1 MIGAEV
7 YLWGTR
13 IGYVVQE
20 NISSVP
26 MFSYDKDFIKSGI
39 ELSPI
44 MMPLSEQ
51 IYSFPNLNNESFHL
65 LPGLLADSLPDKFG
79 TDLLNRYLTNQGRNI
94 NDISSVE
101 RLLYIGSR
109 GMGALEYRPAKGYE
123 TTEDTSVNIDELVKM
138 AADILQNRKNIHI
151 KQNSNIMEQIIKVG
165 TSAGGAKAKA
175 VIAWNKNTG
184 DIRSGQVET
193 GSGYEYWLIKFDGT
207 STEDT
212 KADKRCYTRIE
223 YAYYL
228 MAKDSGINMS
238 ECDIYKESGRFHFMT
253 KRFDRVKD
261 SGEKL
266 HMLSLGAIAH
276 YDFNSPGSTSYEQA
290 ANVMY
295 QLKLNQDEI
304 EQLFTRMFFNVMAR
318 NQDDHV
324 KNISFLMNRKGEWSL
339 APAYDLTYAYIPNS
353 IWTGK
358 HQMSINGKTENLTKQ
373 DIIDCGRHMNI
384 SNMKIKNIISKVET
398 AIADWDKYAEQAEL
412 PKKISNE
419 KKKNFILYKL

>member
-1 MIGAEV
+1 MISAEV

-26 MFSYDKDFIKSGI
+26 MFSYDSDFLKSGI

-44 MMPLSEQ
+44 TMPLSKQ
-51 IYSFPNLNNESFHL
+51 IYSFPNLNNDTFHY
-65 LPGLLADSLPDKFG
+65 LPGLLSDSLPDKFG
-79 TDLLNRYLTNQGRNI
+79 TDLLARYLAEQGRNLK
-94 NDISSVE
+94 DISSVE

-109 GMGALEYRPAKGYE
+109 GMGALEYRPAKEYLSVK
-123 TTEDTSVNIDELVKM
+123 DTSVNIDALVKL
-138 AADILQNRKNIHI
+138 AADILQKRENIHI
-151 KQNSNIMEQIIKVG
+151 KENSDTMKQIIKVG

-175 VIAWNKNTG
+175 IIAWNRQTG
-184 DIRSGQVET
+184 DIRSGQIDA
-193 GSGYEYWLIKFDGT
+193 GNGYEYWLIKFDGT
-207 STEDT
+207 ATVDT
-212 KADKRCYTRIE
+212 KADKRCYTRTE
-223 YAYYL
+223 YAYFL
-228 MAKDSGINMS
+228 MATAAGINMS
-238 ECDIYKESGRFHFMT
+238 ECDIYRESGRFHFMT

-295 QLKLNQDEI
+295 KLNLNQDEI
-304 EQLFTRMFFNVMAR
+304 EQLFTRMVFNVMAR

-324 KNISFLMNRKGEWSL
+324 KNISFLMNKKGQWSL
-339 APAYDLTYAYIPNS
+339 APAYDLTYAYIPNN

-358 HQMSINGKTENLTKQ
+358 HQMSINGKTDDITRQ
-373 DIIDCGRHMNI
+373 DIIACGRHMNI
-384 SNMKIKNIISKVET
+384 SNMRIKNLISKVEE
-398 AIADWDKYAEQAEL
+398 AIANWDKYAEQAEL
-412 PKKISNE
+412 PKKVSNE
-419 KKKNFILYKL
+419 KKKNFVLF

>member
-1 MIGAEV
+1 MIAAEV

-13 IGYVVQE
+13 IGYVVQD
-20 NISSVP
+20 NISSIP
-26 MFSYDKDFIKSGI
+26 MFSYDKNFLKSQI

-44 MMPLSEQ
+44 TMPLSEQ
-51 IYSFPNLNNESFHL
+51 IYSFPNLNNETFHS

-79 TDLLNRYLTNQGRNI
+79 TNLLERYLAEQGRSI

-109 GMGALEYRPAKGYE
+109 GMGALEYRPAKEYE
-123 TTEDTSVNIDELVKM
+123 KIKDDTVNIDELVKL
-138 AADILQNRKNIHI
+138 AADILQKRKNIHI
-151 KQNSNIMEQIIKVG
+151 KENSDTMKQIIKVG

-175 VIAWNKNTG
+175 VIAWNKKTG

-193 GSGYEYWLIKFDGT
+193 GSGYEYWIIKFDGT
-207 STEDT
+207 SVEDT

-228 MAKDSGINMS
+228 MAKAAGIDMS
-238 ECDIYKESGRFHFMT
+238 ECSIYKESGRFHFMT
-253 KRFDRVKD
+253 KRFDRIKET
-261 SGEKL
+261 GEKI

-276 YDFNSPGSTSYEQA
+276 FDFNSPGSTSYEQA

-295 QLKLNQDEI
+295 KLKLNQDEI
-304 EQLFTRMFFNVMAR
+304 EQLFMRMVFNVMAR

-339 APAYDLTYAYIPNS
+339 APAYDITYAYIPNS

-384 SNMKIKNIISKVET
+384 SNMRIKNIIEKVET
-398 AIADWDKYAEQAEL
+398 AIINWDKYAHRAEL
-412 PKKISNE
+412 PKLIIKE
-419 KKKNFILYKL
+419 KKKNFVML

>member
-1 MIGAEV
+1 MIAAEV

-20 NISSVP
+20 NISAIP
-26 MFSYDKDFIKSGI
+26 MFSYDKNFLKSQI

-44 MMPLSEQ
+44 TMPLSEQ
-51 IYSFPNLNNESFHL
+51 IYSFPNLNNETFHS

-79 TDLLNRYLTNQGRNI
+79 TDLLERYLAEQGRSI
-94 NDISSVE
+94 SDISSVE
-101 RLLYIGSR
+101 QLLYIGSR
-109 GMGALEYRPAKGYE
+109 GMGALEYKPAKEYE
-123 TTEDTSVNIDELVKM
+123 KIKDDTVNIDELVKL
-138 AADILQNRKNIHI
+138 AADILQKRKNIHI
-151 KQNSNIMEQIIKVG
+151 KENSNTMKQIIKVG

-175 VIAWNKNTG
+175 VIAWNKKTG
-184 DIRSGQVET
+184 DIRSGQIET

-212 KADKRCYTRIE
+212 KADKRCYTRVE

-228 MAKDSGINMS
+228 MAKSAGINMS
-238 ECDIYKESGRFHFMT
+238 ECSIYKESGRFHFMT
-253 KRFDRVKD
+253 KRFDRIKET
-261 SGEKL
+261 GEKL

-276 YDFNSPGSTSYEQA
+276 FDFNSPGSTSYEQA

-295 QLKLNQDEI
+295 KLKLNQDEI
-304 EQLFTRMFFNVMAR
+304 EQLFMRMVFNVMAR

-384 SNMKIKNIISKVET
+384 SVMRIKNIIEKVET
-398 AIADWDKYAEQAEL
+398 AIINWDKYAQQAEL
-412 PKKISNE
+412 PKLIIKE
-419 KKKNFILYKL
+419 KKKNFVIL

>member
-7 YLWGTR
+7 FLWGTR
-13 IGYVVQE
+13 IGYVVQD
-20 NISSVP
+20 NISAIP
-26 MFSYDKDFIKSGI
+26 MFSYDKNFLKSGI

-44 MMPLSEQ
+44 TMPLSEQ
-51 IYSFPNLNNESFHL
+51 IYSFPNLNNETFHS

-79 TDLLNRYLTNQGRNI
+79 TDLLARYLAEQGRSI

-101 RLLYIGSR
+101 QLLYIGSR
-109 GMGALEYRPAKGYE
+109 GMGALEYRPAKEYE
-123 TTEDTSVNIDELVKM
+123 KIKDDTVNIDELVKL
-138 AADILQNRKNIHI
+138 AADILQKRKNIHI
-151 KQNSNIMEQIIKVG
+151 KENSNTMKQIIKVG

-175 VIAWNKNTG
+175 VIAWNKKKG
-184 DIRSGQVET
+184 DIRSGQIET
-193 GSGYEYWLIKFDGT
+193 GSGYEYWIIKFDGT

-212 KADKRCYTRIE
+212 KADKRCYTRVE

-228 MAKDSGINMS
+228 MAKSAGIDMS
-238 ECDIYKESGRFHFMT
+238 ECSIYKESGRFHFMT
-253 KRFDRVKD
+253 KRFDRIKET
-261 SGEKL
+261 GEKL

-295 QLKLNQDEI
+295 KLKLNQNEI
-304 EQLFTRMFFNVMAR
+304 EQLFMRMVFNVMAR

-373 DIIDCGRHMNI
+373 DIVDCGRHMNI
-384 SNMKIKNIISKVET
+384 SNMKIKNIILRVET
-398 AIADWDKYAEQAEL
+398 SIADWDKFAQQAEL
-412 PKKISNE
+412 PKLIIKE
-419 KKKNFILYKL
+419 KKKNFVML

>member
-1 MIGAEV
+1 MISAEV

-26 MFSYDKDFIKSGI
+26 MFSYDSDFLKSGI

-44 MMPLSEQ
+44 TMPLSKQ
-51 IYSFPNLNNESFHL
+51 IYSFPNLNNDTFHY
-65 LPGLLADSLPDKFG
+65 LPGLLSDSLPDKFG
-79 TDLLNRYLTNQGRNI
+79 TDLLARYLAEQGRNLK
-94 NDISSVE
+94 DISSVE

-109 GMGALEYRPAKGYE
+109 GMGALEYRPAKEYLSVK
-123 TTEDTSVNIDELVKM
+123 DTSVNIDALVKL
-138 AADILQNRKNIHI
+138 AADILQKRENIHI
-151 KQNSNIMEQIIKVG
+151 KENSDTMKQIIKVG

-175 VIAWNKNTG
+175 IIAWNRQTG
-184 DIRSGQVET
+184 DIRSGQIDA
-193 GSGYEYWLIKFDGT
+193 GNGYEYWLIKFDGT
-207 STEDT
+207 ATVDT
-212 KADKRCYTRIE
+212 KADKRCYTRTE
-223 YAYYL
+223 YAYFL
-228 MAKDSGINMS
+228 MATAAGINMS
-238 ECDIYKESGRFHFMT
+238 ECDIYRESGRFHFMT

-295 QLKLNQDEI
+295 KLKLNQDEI
-304 EQLFTRMFFNVMAR
+304 EQLFTRMVFNVMAR

-324 KNISFLMNRKGEWSL
+324 KNISFLMNKKGQWSL
-339 APAYDLTYAYIPNS
+339 APAYDLTYAYIPNN

-358 HQMSINGKTENLTKQ
+358 HQMSINGKTDDITRQ
-373 DIIDCGRHMNI
+373 DIIACGRHMNI
-384 SNMKIKNIISKVET
+384 SNMRIKNLISKVEE
-398 AIADWDKYAEQAEL
+398 AIANWDKYAEQAEL
-412 PKKISNE
+412 PKKVSNE
-419 KKKNFILYKL
+419 KKKNFVLF

>member
-7 YLWGTR
+7 FLWGTR
-13 IGYVVQE
+13 IGYVVQD
-20 NISSVP
+20 NISAIP
-26 MFSYDKDFIKSGI
+26 MFSYDKNFLKSGI

-44 MMPLSEQ
+44 TMPLSEQ
-51 IYSFPNLNNESFHL
+51 IYSFQNLNNETFHS

-79 TDLLNRYLTNQGRNI
+79 TDLLARYLAEQGRSI

-101 RLLYIGSR
+101 QLLYIGSR
-109 GMGALEYRPAKGYE
+109 GMGALEYRPAKEYE
-123 TTEDTSVNIDELVKM
+123 KIKDDTVNIDELVKL
-138 AADILQNRKNIHI
+138 AADILQKRKNIHI
-151 KQNSNIMEQIIKVG
+151 KENSNTMKQIIKVG

-175 VIAWNKNTG
+175 VIAWNKKKG
-184 DIRSGQVET
+184 DIRSGQIET
-193 GSGYEYWLIKFDGT
+193 GSGYEYWIIKFDGT

-212 KADKRCYTRIE
+212 KADKRCYTRVE

-228 MAKDSGINMS
+228 MAKSAGIDMS
-238 ECDIYKESGRFHFMT
+238 ECSIYKESGRFHFMT
-253 KRFDRVKD
+253 KRFDRIKET
-261 SGEKL
+261 GEKL

-295 QLKLNQDEI
+295 KLKLNQNEI
-304 EQLFTRMFFNVMAR
+304 EQLFMRMVFNVMAR

-373 DIIDCGRHMNI
+373 DIVDCGRHMNI
-384 SNMKIKNIISKVET
+384 SNMKIKNIILRVET
-398 AIADWDKYAEQAEL
+398 SIADWDKFAQQAEL
-412 PKKISNE
+412 PKLIIKE
-419 KKKNFILYKL
+419 KKKNFVML

>member
-26 MFSYDKDFIKSGI
+26 VFNYDKDFIKSGI

-51 IYSFPNLNNESFHL
+51 MYSFPNLNKETFHY

-79 TDLLNRYLTNQGRNI
+79 TDLLSRYLAEQGRSLD
-94 NDISSVE
+94 DISSVE

-109 GMGALEYRPAKGYE
+109 GMGAIEYRPSKEYGI
-123 TTEDTSVNIDELVKM
+123 TEDKSVKVDELVKI
-138 AADILQNRKNIHI
+138 ASDILHKRENFHI
-151 KQNSNIMEQIIKVG
+151 KENTDTMKQIIKIG

-175 VIAWNKNTG
+175 VIAWNRKTG
-184 DIRSGQVET
+184 DIRSGQIDAGT
-193 GSGYEYWLIKFDGT
+193 GYEYWLIKFDGT
-207 STEDT
+207 STDDAKT
-212 KADKRCYTRIE
+212 DKRCYTRTE

-228 MAKDSGINMS
+228 MAKDIGINMN
-238 ECDIYKESGRFHFMT
+238 ECCIYKESGRFHFMT
-253 KRFDRVKD
+253 KRFDRIKE

-276 YDFNSPGSTSYEQA
+276 YDFNSPGTISYEQA

-295 QLKLNQDEI
+295 KLNLNQDEI
-304 EQLFTRMFFNVMAR
+304 EQLFTRMIFNVMAR

-324 KNISFLMNRKGEWSL
+324 KNISFLMDKKGQWFLS
-339 APAYDLTYAYIPNS
+339 PAYDLTYAYIPNN

-358 HQMSINGKTENLTKQ
+358 HQMNINGKTENITKE
-373 DIIDCGRHMNI
+373 DIVACGKKMNI
-384 SNMKIKNIISKVET
+384 SNARIKNVIAKVENVVSS
-398 AIADWDKYAEQAEL
+398 WDMYALQAEL
-412 PKKISNE
+412 PENIANE
-419 KKKNFILYKL
+419 KKKNFVWL